1 MMVVLKK
8 VWQSIH
14 RFRHELLVYCV
25 VTCLHVYSFGGRLL
39 ESLESDMKQ
48 FLYRVNLVIVV
59 SFLIY
64 CSSLALLR
72 DVVAFAAETVVLP
85 FDKSQLAVEAETR
98 QPKASVTSQHK
109 AFKKKVAIK
118 ADGNRC
124 PLMSKSQQRVVKLLY
139 FFSRQKSH

>member
-1 MMVVLKK
+1 
-8 VWQSIH
+8 
-14 RFRHELLVYCV
+14 
-25 VTCLHVYSFGGRLL
+25 
-39 ESLESDMKQ
+39 MKQ

-59 SFLIY
+59 SFFIY

-72 DVVAFAAETVVLP
+72 DVVAFAAETVALP

-139 FFSRQKSH
+139 FLAVRRVTKFRQLIYGGCFGLCRLCLSSTPSSVFSSLSPIVRR